1 MISIWDPKKPGL
13 EFMASVSYIIPL
25 VISVIWNF
33 TFNRKF
39 TFKSATNVPK
49 SMALA
54 FLFYVFFAPAS
65 LFLQAF
71 LVNGI
76 VLSES
81 VLVIPCL
88 NDLCGWAMPELL
100 ATIICMLLN
109 FALEFLWQRYVVFRN
124 SIDSN
129 KNNNKK

>member
-1 MISIWDPKKPGL
+1 MISIWDPNKPGL

-88 NDLCGWAMPELL
+88 KDLCGWAMPELL

-109 FALEFLWQRYVVFRN
+109 FALEFLWQRFVVFRN

-129 KNNNKK
+129 KNSKK